1 MLIFGR
7 NLNFVGERLW
17 HNEYM
22 LSFSD
27 ITIQYTTQS
36 QPLLSNVSF
45 DVEQGKHVVLLG
57 SNGSGKSSLM
67 LCALGFL
74 APSDG
79 GVFADGFSMGDAHQ
93 AHQAR
98 RFLGY
103 VGQNPDDGI
112 VATHV
117 TDEVAFG
124 PENLGLPREEIARR
138 VDEALA
144 KVGLSDYK
152 NREPHTLSG
161 GQKQRLVIAGAL
173 AMHPRYL
180 LLDEPCSMLD
190 PAARGDILAL
200 IEQARAEGL
209 GILHITHDIF
219 EAKNADEIIVL
230 CGGAVA
236 FRGTHSELLQHESD
250 FDEWGIELKAPFVE
264 RDGIALSETQYDL
277 EGVGVTYLEGNQ
289 QISALREASIV
300 IHKNEFIVIEG
311 QTGAGK
317 STLLKALAGLLDVTT
332 GAITFEDQPFSTK
345 RARGAVGLVFQ
356 NPEMSLFGET
366 VLEDVAF
373 GPRNFGA
380 SEAEALQ
387 AARKSLS
394 EVGLDPVTFGQRT
407 PLKLSG
413 GEARKVALAGV
424 LAFSPRVILADEPT
438 AALDASGRL
447 AVRRLLA
454 QCSRAATVI
463 VVTHSPEEFVSMADR
478 VFHLEDGSISEV
490 EKGSWKRASLR
501 GESN

>member
-1 MLIFGR
+1 
-7 NLNFVGERLW
+7 
-17 HNEYM
+17 M

-27 ITIQYTTQS
+27 ITIQYTSQP
-36 QPLLSNVSF
+36 QPLLRHISF
-45 DVEQGKHVVLLG
+45 EVEQGKHVVLLG

-74 APSDG
+74 TPSSG
-79 GVFADGFSMGDAHQ
+79 RVEADGLLMSDMHQ
-93 AHQAR
+93 SHQAR

-117 TDEVAFG
+117 LDEVAFG
-124 PENLGLPREEIARR
+124 PENLGLSREEIARR

-144 KVGLSDYK
+144 KVGLSEYAE
-152 NREPHTLSG
+152 REPHTLSG

-173 AMHPRYL
+173 AMYPKYL

-200 IEQARAEGL
+200 VEQARQEGL
-209 GILHITHDIF
+209 GILHITHDIN
-219 EAKNADEIIVL
+219 EARKADEILVL
-230 CGGAVA
+230 SQGSLA
-236 FRGTHSELLQHESD
+236 FRGTYDELLEHEEH
-250 FDEWGIELKAPFVE
+250 FFEWGIELVAPVVE
-264 RDGIALSETQYDL
+264 RCGAAHDDVQFELND
-277 EGVGVTYLEGNQ
+277 VGVTYAEGNR
-289 QISALREASIV
+289 QISALHEANV
-300 IHKNEFIVIEG
+300 AIHSHEFIVVEG

-317 STLLKALAGLLDVTT
+317 STLLKLLAGLLDPTVGTVS
-332 GAITFEDQPFSTK
+332 FENQPFSTK

-380 SEAEALQ
+380 TESEALQ
-387 AARKSLS
+387 SARDSLTQ
-394 EVGLDPVTFGQRT
+394 VGLNPDTFGQRT

-438 AALDASGRL
+438 AALDAPGRL

-454 QCSRAATVI
+454 QCSHNATVI

-478 VFHLEDGSISEV
+478 VFHLDDGTISEV
-490 EKGSWKRASLR
+490 EKSAFRRTTLPREAS
-501 GESN
+501 